1 MERSLLG
8 IFIHLELRIFHLFL
22 LFFFADPAYLIPLA
36 CSIIGLLGLIAV
48 LLLFLWH
55 CQKKK
60 VINKLKLAAQFARD
74 NTTNENKNNNK
85 NLRRYRNP
93 LYETDKGGGTH
104 RQIQPLELR
113 TGSTDRYERE
123 SDKYM
128 GSPTR
133 LLAHEHGSSNEWTD
147 NVGSPCKTKKKDIN
161 VELHKTRSR
170 TRGRDYLQMMRDID
184 LDDNEVI
191 V

>member
-1 MERSLLG
+1 MIG
-8 IFIHLELRIFHLFL
+8 CIHLIS
-22 LFFFADPAYLIPLA
+22 DPAYLVPLA

-48 LLLFLWH
+48 LLLFLYH

-60 VINKLKLAAQFARD
+60 VITNLKLAAQFARD
-74 NTTNENKNNNK
+74 NTNNENKNNINK

-93 LYETDKGGGTH
+93 LYERDKGAGTF
-104 RQIQPLELR
+104 RQIQPLELHH
-113 TGSTDRYERE
+113 SDRYERDT
-123 SDKYM
+123 DKYM

-133 LLAHEHGSSNEWTD
+133 LLAKEYSSSNEWTD
-147 NVGSPCKTKKKDIN
+147 NTGSPCKTKVKDIN
-161 VELHKTRSR
+161 VELNKTRSR
-170 TRGRDYLQMMRDID
+170 TRHREFKQMMRDID

>member
-1 MERSLLG
+1 M
-8 IFIHLELRIFHLFL
+8 
-22 LFFFADPAYLIPLA
+22 
-36 CSIIGLLGLIAV
+36 IAV

-60 VINKLKLAAQFARD
+60 VINKLKLAAEFAKD
-74 NTTNENKNNNK
+74 NATNENKNNNK

-104 RQIQPLELR
+104 HMAHMTHHQIQPLEMR
-113 TGSTDRYERE
+113 TGSSDRYERD

-133 LLAHEHGSSNEWTD
+133 LLAREHGSSNEWTD
-147 NVGSPCKTKKKDIN
+147 NIGSPCKTIKVKDIN

-184 LDDNEVI
+184 LDDNEAV

>member
-1 MERSLLG
+1 M
-8 IFIHLELRIFHLFL
+8 
-22 LFFFADPAYLIPLA
+22 LI
-36 CSIIGLLGLIAV
+36 
-48 LLLFLWH
+48 LWH

-60 VINKLKLAAQFARD
+60 VISNLKLAAQFARD
-74 NTTNENKNNNK
+74 NTNNENKNNIK

-93 LYETDKGGGTH
+93 LYERDKGGGTG
-104 RQIQPLELR
+104 RQIQPLELHN
-113 TGSTDRYERE
+113 SDRYEID

-133 LLAHEHGSSNEWTD
+133 LLANEHSTSNEWTD
-147 NVGSPCKTKKKDIN
+147 NTGSPCKTKVKDIN

-170 TRGRDYLQMMRDID
+170 TRGRDFMQMMRDID

>member
-1 MERSLLG
+1 M
-8 IFIHLELRIFHLFL
+8 
-22 LFFFADPAYLIPLA
+22 
-36 CSIIGLLGLIAV
+36 IAI

-93 LYETDKGGGTH
+93 LYETDKGGGTT
-104 RQIQPLELR
+104 RQQIQPLELH
-113 TGSTDRYERE
+113 SSDRYEID
-123 SDKYM
+123 SDKYN

-133 LLAHEHGSSNEWTD
+133 LLAHEHSTSNEWTD
-147 NVGSPCKTKKKDIN
+147 NFGSPCKTKVKDIN

-170 TRGRDYLQMMRDID
+170 TRGRDFMQMMRDID
-184 LDDNEVI
+184 LEDNEVI